1 MANSHAGEEAIAEST
16 ESRANVNVKIA
27 TLLGGSLLIVCL
39 LIIGLMFL
47 RKHFITLANQISAV
61 RTEVTAVRTEVTAV
75 RTEVTA
81 VRTEVAAVR
90 TEVAAVGAEIVGV
103 RAEVAAVKTAIP
115 PPLYEARHLQVR
127 KSFIYWQAAQMEE
140 AYSLV
145 VGDSITEGLYLPKL
159 DGALVVN
166 GGMGGAGVSSV
177 EELLNEYPAQPK
189 LKVIVI
195 AIGVNDATRRELPIT
210 YFTDWE
216 KSYGTVLTRAKM
228 LATRVAISTIIPVET
243 GKSLGDRYFDPSAI
257 AHMNS
262 VIRQQAMKSG
272 ATLIDNDKSF
282 EALTEQGHSYTLDG
296 VHLNAKGYR
305 VWKSNIQSAFSA
317 SQ

>member
-1 MANSHAGEEAIAEST
+1 MANSHAGEEAIAESA

-27 TLLGGSLLIVCL
+27 TLLGGSSLIVCL

-61 RTEVTAVRTEVTAV
+61 RTEVTAVRTEVAT
-75 RTEVTA
+75 
-81 VRTEVAAVR
+81 
-90 TEVAAVGAEIVGV
+90 VGVEIVGL
-103 RAEVAAVKTAIP
+103 RAEVAAIGAEVVAVKTAIP

-127 KSFIYWQAAQMEE
+127 KSFIYWQAAQMED

-166 GGMGGAGVSSV
+166 GGMGGAGVTSV
-177 EELLNEYPAQPK
+177 EELLNDYPAQPK

-216 KSYGTVLTRAKM
+216 RSYGTILTRAKM
-228 LATRVAISTIIPVET
+228 LAPRVALSTIIPVET
-243 GKSLGDRYFDPSAI
+243 GKSLGDHYFYPSAI
-257 AHMNS
+257 VHMNS
-262 VIRQQAMKSG
+262 IIRQSAMRSG

-282 EALTEQGHSYTLDG
+282 EALTEQGHSYTMDG

-305 VWKSNIQSAFSA
+305 VWKSNIRSAFSA